1 MATAGGSGRQQGRAA
16 GGVRQDAGRV
26 RAGGGEEG
34 GWASGGEPPAAPS
47 LAAPGRG
54 DGGELKPPRRTHA
67 ACPGSPASV
76 SAAALGSSSAE
87 TSAEMKRLAG
97 ASTLRG
103 RVTNLRAVE
112 DGVGGRLTTLVAT
125 LAGTAGRQHRQKYRC
140 GAPRPPPRPFAA
152 GRLRERGAVAGGGD
166 GPGCGGH
173 PVKQP
178 DARGRPKCGGEGA
191 RATATARHGRGP
203 PCALFSPLGGTGA
216 PVKRPFRGHAVL
228 WGAQPP
234 GA

>member
-1 MATAGGSGRQQGRAA
+1 
-16 GGVRQDAGRV
+16 
-26 RAGGGEEG
+26 
-34 GWASGGEPPAAPS
+34 
-47 LAAPGRG
+47 
-54 DGGELKPPRRTHA
+54 
-67 ACPGSPASV
+67 
-76 SAAALGSSSAE
+76 
-87 TSAEMKRLAG
+87 MKRLAG

-125 LAGTAGRQHRQKYRC
+125 LAGTAGRQQRQKYRC

-178 DARGRPKCGGEGA
+178 DARGRPKCGGGGGQSHGHRASRAGTPVCPFFPTGGYRRTGETALPRPRGVVGSAAA
-191 RATATARHGRGP
+191 RCVRRCGPSPHVEKGGGRHPRISKPSWAVTWPSQTPPLGHHSQRVGGGP
-203 PCALFSPLGGTGA
+203 PHQTRFPPPGLALRQLWPLSRHERA
-216 PVKRPFRGHAVL
+216 DKRP
-228 WGAQPP
+228 AQCR
-234 GA
+234 ALEA